1 MEKVLNNIKKWFK
14 SHKNLSIVLGVTIV
28 IALVLIF
35 SITTIVNIIMPDTRE
50 SVYGDRCKITEKY
63 KVDSKKED
71 ELKSFFKKYE
81 FVTFNALD
89 VKCNLIDIVITVPDK
104 TSFNDVK
111 NMSKELLKVFSAN
124 QLRTYDI
131 ELLVKSDNENSENY
145 PQVGTHHK
153 EIDGKSN
160 DSFVW

>member
-1 MEKVLNNIKKWFK
+1 
-14 SHKNLSIVLGVTIV
+14 
-28 IALVLIF
+28 
-35 SITTIVNIIMPDTRE
+35 
-50 SVYGDRCKITEKY
+50 
-63 KVDSKKED
+63 
-71 ELKSFFKKYE
+71 
-81 FVTFNALD
+81 
-89 VKCNLIDIVITVPDK
+89 
-104 TSFNDVK
+104 
-111 NMSKELLKVFSAN
+111 MSKELLKVFSAD

>member
-111 NMSKELLKVFSAN
+111 NMSKELLKVFSAD